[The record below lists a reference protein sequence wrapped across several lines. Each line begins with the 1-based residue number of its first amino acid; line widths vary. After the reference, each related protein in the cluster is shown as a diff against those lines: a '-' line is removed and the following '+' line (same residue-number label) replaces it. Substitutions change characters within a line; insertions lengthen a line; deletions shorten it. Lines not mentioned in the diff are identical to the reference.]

1 MEHYD
6 PLIPPNPQEWLA
18 LDEQERIML
27 VKEYHRS
34 AGIRFPIVSTHA
46 MVQTI
51 VENQAA
57 LGDQTPVQR
66 TLDRLMAEGL
76 DRHDALH
83 AIGSVLADL
92 LYDTATEAAG
102 AGIGDPNAK
111 YFTEVEQLTA
121 EEWRQ
126 SAPETA
132 GAEMDAAKILDDF
145 GSRDGL
151 PVEAIHAARAQR
163 PAIASVFLQLVERA
177 AEGKAEAREEG
188 ALFIIF
194 HLLGEWREKSAFRPL
209 ARLLRQ
215 PSELLDRLL
224 GDAITETSHKVM
236 ASVYDGDPQPLYDI
250 ILDEN
255 ADEFIRSRM
264 CEALI
269 ILVRQNQ
276 LPRAEAARFLAAC
289 YSELQPQ
296 TECAAW
302 TGWSIAIALLG
313 LVELKPMVE
322 LAFKRSSIPAYVM
335 SFKHFEADLQQAIAG
350 SDPSFYTDEYTLF
363 GNTIGEL
370 SRWAAFNPGRDQ
382 NDAPGDGYDLDDG
395 EPRSPTVPAVN
406 PFKDVGRNDPC
417 PAAAARNSRNAA

>member
-92 LYDTATEAAG
+92 LYDTATEAVG

-264 CEALI
+264 SEALI

-322 LAFKRSSIPAYVM
+322 LAFKRSSIPAM
-335 SFKHFEADLQQAIAG
+335 
-350 SDPSFYTDEYTLF
+350 
-363 GNTIGEL
+363 
-370 SRWAAFNPGRDQ
+370 
-382 NDAPGDGYDLDDG
+382 
-395 EPRSPTVPAVN
+395 
-406 PFKDVGRNDPC
+406 
-417 PAAAARNSRNAA
+417 